1 MAKILIADDHS
12 MVREA
17 LVQRLTMLG
26 HELVGEAESGET
38 LLNLWQKT
46 KVSDLILLD
55 ISMPGMNGLEV
66 AKAIKAK
73 APGQRI
79 MILSTYDRQDYIYG
93 VQALGIE
100 GYLLKSVDLDE
111 MRRAID
117 IVLLGGL
124 YFAQPVKDRL
134 SQGFEDPRDD
144 LTSRERQVQS
154 LVDEGLRSKE
164 IAARLN
170 ISPRTV
176 EAHRRSLN
184 RKAKK

>member
-26 HELVGEAESGET
+26 HEMVGEAENGEA
-38 LLNLWQKT
+38 LLKIWEEERAC
-46 KVSDLILLD
+46 DLILLD
-55 ISMPGMNGLEV
+55 ISMPGKNGLEV

-73 APGQRI
+73 APDQRI
-79 MILSTYDRQDYIYG
+79 LILSTYDRQDYVHG

-100 GYLLKSVDLDE
+100 GYLLKSVDLEE

-124 YFAQPVKDRL
+124 YFTQPVKDRL
-134 SQGFEDPRDD
+134 TQGFEEPRDD
-144 LTSRERQVQS
+144 LTSRERQVQG
-154 LVDEGLRSKE
+154 LINEGLQSKE

-184 RKAKK
+184 RKAKL

>member
-17 LVQRLTMLG
+17 LG
-26 HELVGEAESGET
+26 HELVGEAEDGDA
-38 LLNLWQKT
+38 LLDLWATQGDC
-46 KVSDLILLD
+46 DLILLD
-55 ISMPGMNGLEV
+55 ISMPGKNGLEV
-66 AKAIKAK
+66 AKMIKAK
-73 APGQRI
+73 DPHQRI
-79 MILSTYDRQDYIYG
+79 LILSTYDRQDYVHG

-100 GYLLKSVDLDE
+100 GYLLKSVDLEE

-124 YFAQPVKDRL
+124 YFTQPVKERL
-134 SQGFEDPRDD
+134 TQGFEEPRDD
-144 LTSRERQVQS
+144 LTSREREVQGMI
-154 LVDEGLRSKE
+154 DQGLRSKE

-176 EAHRRSLN
+176 EAHRRNLN
-184 RKAKK
+184 RKAKS